1 MKKLYLYI
9 IVFISSFYSLVS
21 FAKNGDTSLI
31 EKMSPKG
38 KSIVKVTPSTTG
50 EDGLSALDNLLNIIR
65 DIMFGILPTFAVL
78 VFLFIGAKLFMA
90 RGNQEEFKKS
100 LMWFVYAAVGMA
112 IIPLAWGVIKL
123 LTTITL

>member
-31 EKMSPKG
+31 EKMSPKW
-38 KSIVKVTPSTTG
+38 KSIVKVTPSTTW
-50 EDGLSALDNLLNIIR
+50 EDWLSALDNLLNIIR

-78 VFLFIGAKLFMA
+78 VFLFIWAKLFMA
-90 RGNQEEFKKS
+90 RWNQEEFKKS
-100 LMWFVYAAVGMA
+100 LMWFVYAAVWMA
-112 IIPLAWGVIKL
+112 IIPLAWWVIKL